1 VAVVASIVRGW
12 LSVLAR
18 PQRWSLWQAPRLVV
32 ALVLTID
39 LAAVAVSGFAV
50 IASSSPARSTLVRF
64 GLIVALSLFYGECSR
79 QVERS
84 RRLLADRE
92 AHVDMTAMWVFAA
105 LIVLPGDL
113 AILIVAFVFIYTQV
127 RNTERGE
134 TSPPHRVFFNISV
147 AVLSA
152 MSARGI
158 IHFFGLDPGAGVRA
172 SALGLLVLVAAALLY
187 DLVASL
193 AVGTVV
199 SLSRRKFGTG
209 VYLGTGRQHL
219 LLLATLVLGTFTA
232 AAVGTAPW
240 FAVLVLPAAFLL
252 QHHELLSSLVEAA
265 TTDAKTD
272 LLNAAAWRQLAERE
286 LSKATR
292 DGSASAVLVIDMDH
306 FKAVNDTA
314 GHLAGDA
321 ALKAVAAALTEE
333 LRGYD
338 AVGRF
343 GGEEF
348 VALLPGVD
356 VRLGARIAD
365 RARRRIESLQIAS
378 GGKVFGVTASIGV
391 AAFPEH
397 GLELDDILQAA
408 DQALYTAKTAGRNI
422 VCAAVE
428 ATSDSIVS

>member
-1 VAVVASIVRGW
+1 LPKPVVAMVI
-12 LSVLAR
+12 A
-18 PQRWSLWQAPRLVV
+18 
-32 ALVLTID
+32 ID
-39 LAAVAVSGFAV
+39 LAALAVTVLALL
-50 IASSSPARSTLVRF
+50 SPSVPSRTTLVRF
-64 GLIVALSLFYGECSR
+64 GLLLALSLFYGEFSR
-79 QVERS
+79 HVERS

-105 LIVLPGDL
+105 LLVLPAYL
-113 AILIVAFVFIYTQV
+113 TVFIVAFVFVYTQI
-127 RNTERGE
+127 RNTERGDA
-134 TSPPHRVFFNISV
+134 SPPHRVIFNISV

-152 MSARGI
+152 MSARGLVQL
-158 IHFFGLDPGAGVRA
+158 FGIDPGAGVRA
-172 SALGLLVLVAAALLY
+172 SALGLAVLVAAGLLY

-193 AVGTVV
+193 AIGTVI
-199 SLSRRKFGTG
+199 SLNGQRFGKG

-219 LLLATLVLGTFTA
+219 LVLGTLILGTFTA
-232 AAVGTAPW
+232 AAVVTAPW
-240 FAVLVLPAAFLL
+240 FAILVLPAAFLL

-286 LSKATR
+286 LSKSSREGT
-292 DGSASAVLVIDMDH
+292 ASAVLVIDMDH
-306 FKAVNDTA
+306 FKSVNDTA

-321 ALKAVAAALTEE
+321 ALKAVALALTEE

-365 RARRRIESLQIAS
+365 RARRRIESLQVAS
-378 GGKVFGVTASIGV
+378 GARHFGVTASIGV
-391 AAFPEH
+391 AAFPQH
-397 GLELDDILQAA
+397 GTALDEILQAA
-408 DQALYTAKTAGRNI
+408 DEALYTAKTAGRNI

-428 ATSDSIVS
+428 VTSTAIIN